1 MRECP
6 VALFVGSQRN
16 FLICTRHQPV
26 SKLKNSQD
34 LVFNYRSGFVNSR
47 HHYLHFIRKTSAY
60 VNNLLSL
67 RELDISQLFNIVILI
82 RGTNDYE
89 VFQ

>member
-1 MRECP
+1 
-6 VALFVGSQRN
+6 
-16 FLICTRHQPV
+16 
-26 SKLKNSQD
+26 
-34 LVFNYRSGFVNSR
+34 VNSR

-67 RELDISQLFNIVILI
+67 RELDISQLVNIVILI